1 MNNKTHSAEII
12 PFNPLDKK
20 NLGASVAEALVSQPV
35 HSLGDLTPFSGA
47 GIYAI
52 YYHGEHVAY
61 GPISNLNRAE
71 PSNPG
76 IPIYVGKAVPQ
87 GARKG
92 KVMPDPT
99 RSKALFSR
107 LQEHA
112 ESIRAT
118 DTLRIDDF
126 TCRYLVVDEIW
137 IPLGESLMIAK
148 FSPLWNLAVEG
159 FGNHDPGAGRYNGL
173 RPRWDTLHPGRAW
186 ALKCKSRDES
196 EAEIIREV
204 KNHLA
209 NTVLPQNPHFLGRH
223 DL

>member
-1 MNNKTHSAEII
+1 MNNKSHSAEII
-12 PFNPLDKK
+12 PFNPLDKQ

-35 HSLGDLTPFSGA
+35 HPLGALTSFFGA
-47 GIYAI
+47 GIYVI

-61 GPISNLNRAE
+61 GPISKRNQVDKNN
-71 PSNPG
+71 PS

-107 LQEHA
+107 LLEHA
-112 ESIRAT
+112 ESIQAT
-118 DTLRIDDF
+118 DTLSIEDF

-137 IPLGESLMIAK
+137 IPLGESLMITK
-148 FSPLWNLAVEG
+148 FSPLWNLLVEG

-186 ALKCKSRDES
+186 ALKCKERSES
-196 EAEIIREV
+196 EAEITREV
-204 KNHLA
+204 KSHLA
-209 NTVLPQNPHFLGRH
+209 NTVLPETPHFVGRH